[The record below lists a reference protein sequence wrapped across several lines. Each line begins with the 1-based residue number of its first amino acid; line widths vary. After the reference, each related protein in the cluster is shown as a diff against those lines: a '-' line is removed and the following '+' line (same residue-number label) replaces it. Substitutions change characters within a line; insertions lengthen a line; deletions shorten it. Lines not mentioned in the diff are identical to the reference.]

1 MLSSWEDFFCCFFIY
16 SPIGIISPKQLAHYK
31 YVPTLI
37 KNMSFKRLPFWL
49 HLYIILTHNNDG
61 ISTVEPLICSRY
73 LAPLP
78 DPSTD
83 TSPFNHRSA
92 VIFWIYFWLS
102 PVTPLWILLP
112 TFSGSSP
119 ATTKADTLCAEKF
132 SHRLSFWWSNG
143 EGKLCSARG
152 IQDWMALQHSV
163 SK

>member
-1 MLSSWEDFFCCFFIY
+1 MLSSWEDFFCCCFFIY
-16 SPIGIISPKQLAHYK
+16 SPIGIISPN
-31 YVPTLI
+31 I
-37 KNMSFKRLPFWL
+37 INMCLRWLRTWVLNGYLFDCIYILFWL
-49 HLYIILTHNNDG
+49 NNDG
-61 ISTVEPLICSRY
+61 ISTIEPLICSRY